1 MKHITSLLFV
11 LLVFACSK
19 SPTDPGPYGGRETV
33 IIEHL
38 GTEYVETDPPAN
50 GLITTK
56 VNVLSFR
63 IRAENFHPTALEFYG
78 RAILEGPPWN
88 REHALYFRTDSL
100 IMNVQINGFSFN
112 TTQSIE
118 PGSTYTLIRPKF
130 PTNEY
135 SPFEGIQGKVQQVTI
150 IEAWAINDHGDRFS
164 VAIDTTHS
172 Y

>member
-1 MKHITSLLFV
+1 MKHITCL
-11 LLVFACSK
+11 LLVVLISACSK
-19 SPTDPGPYGGRETV
+19 SPSDPSSYKGHETV

-38 GTEYVETDPPAN
+38 GTEYVEADPPTS

-78 RAILEGPPWN
+78 RALLQGPPWN

-100 IMNVQINGFSFN
+100 VMNVQINGFSFN
-112 TTQSIE
+112 TAQSIE

-135 SPFEGIQGKVQQVTI
+135 SPFAGMQGKVQQVTI
-150 IEAWAINDHGDRFS
+150 TEAWAINEQGERLS
-164 VAIDTTHS
+164 VALDTTHS

>member
-1 MKHITSLLFV
+1 MKHITSLLLI

-19 SPTDPGPYGGRETV
+19 SPTEPSPYGGRETV

-38 GTEYVETDPPAN
+38 GTEYVETDPPAS

-56 VNVLSFR
+56 VNVLSFQ
-63 IRAENFHPTALEFYG
+63 IRAENFHPRAVEFYG

-88 REHALYFRTDSL
+88 REHAIYFRTDSL

-112 TTQSIE
+112 TAQSIE
-118 PGSTYTLIRPKF
+118 PGSTYTLIRPKY

-135 SPFEGIQGKVQQVTI
+135 SPFAGIQGKVQQITI
-150 IEAWAINDHGDRFS
+150 TEAWAINDEGGRFS
-164 VAIDTTHS
+164 VAIDTTCF
-172 Y
+172 

>member
-1 MKHITSLLFV
+1 MKHITSLLLA

-19 SPTDPGPYGGRETV
+19 TPTEPGLYRGRETV
-33 IIEHL
+33 IIQHL
-38 GTEYVETDPPAN
+38 GTEYVETEPPAS

-63 IRAENFHPTALEFYG
+63 IRAENFHPMAVEFYG

-112 TTQSIE
+112 TAQSIE

-135 SPFEGIQGKVQQVTI
+135 TPFEGIQGKVQQVTI
-150 IEAWAINDHGDRFS
+150 TEAWAINDRGDRFS
-164 VAIDTTHS
+164 VAIDTTHF
-172 Y
+172 